1 MSRSEPV
8 NQSEQI
14 ANVVIVGGSSGLGKE
29 LALMYI
35 KLGHQVVILSRNC
48 PGFIEDYENMIH
60 ISVDLLT
67 CTPNVANILVSKV
80 FEKIGKINYLI
91 FCQRYRGEDK
101 TLINELSVS
110 LTATEVLIDEFLP
123 IFSDDSDKSV
133 AVVSSVYG
141 DYVGSSQP
149 IDYHVVKA
157 GLNALVRYY
166 AVKLGAQG
174 IRINAISPLT
184 YLKEESKQF
193 YLSDEKKMAKYEKLV
208 PLQRMGTAAECAS
221 VVYFLCSRLSSF
233 VNGQNIYVDGGV
245 SVIWPEEL
253 V

>member
-1 MSRSEPV
+1 MSRSESV
-8 NQSEQI
+8 NNSEQTV
-14 ANVVIVGGSSGLGKE
+14 NVVIVGGSSGLGKE
-29 LALMYI
+29 LALMYL
-35 KLGHQVVILSRNC
+35 KLGHQVVILSRNR
-48 PGFIEDYENMIH
+48 PDFIEGHGNVIH

-67 CTPNVANILVSKV
+67 CTREVAHILVSEV

-91 FCQRYRGEDK
+91 FCQRYRGGDK
-101 TLINELSVS
+101 SLMNEIAVS
-110 LTATEVLIDEFLP
+110 LTATEILIDEFLP
-123 IFSDDSDKSV
+123 GFSNDNDKSV

-141 DYVGSSQP
+141 DYVGSSQS

-166 AVKLGAQG
+166 AVKLGAKG

-193 YLSDEKKMAKYEKLV
+193 YLSDEKKLAKYEKLV